1 MWRKE
6 ESTPETPAPDE
17 RALRPDRSPAATD
30 AARSELAT
38 IGRSITIR
46 GDVTGD
52 EDLLVQGR
60 VEGSIDLQ
68 QHSVTVGADG
78 EVNASISA
86 RIVTIEGRVEGNIRA
101 EEQATLR
108 SSAFVRGDITAPRVV
123 LENGARF
130 RGGVDMGD
138 ADERAKKTLTS
149 SSTRQ
154 NRASEA
160 GRPAVE
166 SVATPAREPTSL
178 VAKGNGEST
187 ASLQL

>member
-6 ESTPETPAPDE
+6 ESGADVPAPEE
-17 RALRPDRSPAATD
+17 RPVRLDRSPVATD
-30 AARSELAT
+30 AARPERAT

-46 GDVTGD
+46 GDVSGD

-68 QHSVTVGADG
+68 QHSVTVGVDG
-78 EVNASISA
+78 EVNASINA
-86 RIVTIEGRVEGNIRA
+86 RIVTVEGRVEGNIRA

-108 SSAFVRGDITAPRVV
+108 SSAFVRGDLTAPRVV

-138 ADERAKKTLTS
+138 ADERAKKTLTAS
-149 SSTRQ
+149 SAKS
-154 NRASEA
+154 NRAAETGRSTGEA
-160 GRPAVE
+160 VSTPSLEPA
-166 SVATPAREPTSL
+166 SL
-178 VAKGNGEST
+178 VAKGNGEAT
-187 ASLQL
+187 ASLRL